1 VFLACECGWDH
12 DFILDHLTWAQ
23 LKVYYELINKKK
35 LQELKIRTIATFN
48 AVAYA
53 YGSMKKE
60 AFMRFIDKLDPPG
73 IVKDGGPAF
82 DKMRQD
88 GFPVEEK

>member
-1 VFLACECGWDH
+1 VFLASECGWDH

-35 LQELKIRTIATFN
+35 LQELKMRTIAMLN

-53 YGSMKKE
+53 YGSMKKDP
-60 AFMRFIDKLDPPG
+60 FMMFMNTLDPPG
-73 IVKDGGPAF
+73 AVKDGGPAF
-82 DKMRQD
+82 DKMKIE